1 LLLLLTLFWM
11 SRYPGLQGLT
21 AADSEENTM
30 YFRDLV
36 LAMLEALPEA
46 SPELGVPDLRSR
58 NRMAVTWQNQSRLL
72 LQTVGPRT
80 YKRLGVGRG
89 LAFCHGTEVGSWAN
103 DKGLTYLRAA
113 FSELHPAAL
122 YVFESTARGR
132 NFFMDLWDDAA
143 DATTMRQVFLGWW
156 LREENA

>member
-1 LLLLLTLFWM
+1 
-11 SRYPGLQGLT
+11 
-21 AADSEENTM
+21 
-30 YFRDLV
+30 
-36 LAMLEALPEA
+36 
-46 SPELGVPDLRSR
+46 GVPDLRSR

-89 LAFCHGTEVGSWAN
+89 LAFCHGTEVSSWAN
-103 DKGLTYLRAA
+103 DKALTYLRAA

-132 NFFMDLWDDAA
+132 NWFMDLWDDAA

-156 LREENA
+156 LREDNAIGRKDRRFARFWDGRLTPREAEWQQELTYPPYNVSIKPEQWA